1 MIFTSQNTLLRLR
14 CADTGREDQPL
25 ELSVGAPKMNFFAEM
40 CRIYLTKIN
49 QFLASMLY
57 IVNEEIS
64 CQKKKKLRHFS
75 KRFSSHLLQIK
86 Q

>member
-57 IVNEEIS
+57 IVNEEI
-64 CQKKKKLRHFS
+64 CQKKKNSGIFPNAFLHICFK
-75 KRFSSHLLQIK
+75 
-86 Q
+86 